1 MKDILSIAGHRPFP
15 MPAAPWRMRQR
26 WNDLLFA
33 HWPVPKQALTGL
45 LPAGLEVDTFDNW
58 AWVGVV
64 PFHMDLVEVRGAGAR
79 TFGVPSAHRA
89 KRASNEHAARPA
101 LGVRLIAA
109 PRDAMRPS
117 SSAGTASFRGSR
129 CR

>member
-1 MKDILSIAGHRPFP
+1 MREYLVRTSHKPRPLPAGRWA
-15 MPAAPWRMRQR
+15 MTQR

-64 PFHMDLVEVRGAGAR
+64 PFHMDLVEVSGAGAR
-79 TFGVPSAHRA
+79 TFGVPSATRFP
-89 KRASNEHAARPA
+89 E
-101 LGVRLIAA
+101 L
-109 PRDAMRPS
+109 PR
-117 SSAGTASFRGSR
+117 F
-129 CR
+129 